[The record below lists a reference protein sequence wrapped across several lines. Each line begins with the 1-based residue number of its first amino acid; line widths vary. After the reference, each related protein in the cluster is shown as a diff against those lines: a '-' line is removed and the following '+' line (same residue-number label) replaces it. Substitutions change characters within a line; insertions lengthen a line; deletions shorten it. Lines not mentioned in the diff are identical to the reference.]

1 MTRIVETWPVK
12 ATALPLSLNRTKNQ
26 SSREEALWDEGAK
39 TTKKYYM
46 PRPKSTSFPGF
57 LVGVS
62 GPETT

>member
-12 ATALPLSLNRTKNQ
+12 ATALTLSLNRTMNQ

-46 PRPKSTSFPGF
+46 HRPKSTSFQGF

-62 GPETT
+62 VPETT